1 MARQTTAS
9 LLARA
14 VRMNG
19 GTKCKDQPD
28 DTLREFA
35 KFAVALRNVFYQDRP
50 LDKAE
55 FLFMEFHMQALE
67 IAYLRWK
74 RKHTLPTD
82 FH

>member
-1 MARQTTAS
+1 
-9 LLARA
+9 
-14 VRMNG
+14 MNG
-19 GTKCKDQPD
+19 GTKRKDRPD

-35 KFAVALRNVFYQDRP
+35 KSAVALRNVFYQDRP

-67 IAYLRWK
+67 VAYLRWK
-74 RKHTLPTD
+74 QQHTLPTD